1 MPETPVTQEIAKAL
15 ESLPWGNRGIK
26 TKLSEQKS
34 FLAAPSIRVLETLS
48 QDPGQKLS

>member
-1 MPETPVTQEIAKAL
+1 MQEIAKAL
-15 ESLPWGNRGIK
+15 GTLPWGIGESRLNYQKKKK
-26 TKLSEQKS
+26 TT